1 MTSHDLRVIATWSD
15 QGSLI
20 TNDWLLQGKKTV
32 SLRFLSE
39 NRDIWRMRMF
49 RREELLMTLVDYLL
63 REFITHLLREGEKL
77 VQMGSN
83 SLFLIG
89 HHGKSRSNLAVGK

>member
-1 MTSHDLRVIATWSD
+1 
-15 QGSLI
+15 
-20 TNDWLLQGKKTV
+20 
-32 SLRFLSE
+32 
-39 NRDIWRMRMF
+39 MF

-89 HHGKSRSNLAVGK
+89 NHGKKQKQFSCRQVKCTCSSVGSRLASAVSWDAI